1 MQFLLLLITR
11 LASKLR
17 SHARNF
23 LFLLLYRPPFSN
35 RLEWSRFKVVEMRP
49 GGMSQIEI
57 AHELHVSKQLISSD
71 VQYLRSK
78 ARICHRTLAR
88 RVPGMSFRVRYH
100 TQTRI

>member
-23 LFLLLYRPPFSN
+23 LFLLLYRTPFSN
-35 RLEWSRFKVVEMRP
+35 RLEWSRFKVVE
-49 GGMSQIEI
+49 MSQIEI

-71 VQYLRSK
+71 VQYLRSQ
-78 ARICHRTLAR
+78 ARICHRTLGKQWIQNKYEVNYFCR
-88 RVPGMSFRVRYH
+88 CK
-100 TQTRI
+100 TK